1 MAKKISPKELR
12 EQRERE
18 RQAKFAKQA
27 QEREKE
33 KAKNEKHTSASSKTG
48 TAVSVQTDSEKKSLA
63 KAAGVKSVF
72 AVDETVYMTS
82 FGRGNDAVLEKK
94 IVDVSQ
100 ESLNTEN
107 PAYAITDISA
117 VSYSVEGHR
126 GQTVC
131 ATADNP
137 LRHDGGYSV
146 QTDML
151 CLKSTLE
158 KTYFGDTFNDNIH
171 IQLIYNIL
179 DIEKILAVYSTNAVY
194 ALNNMIADEADES
207 SDLFGNMT
215 TDYTYDEFQK
225 RKEGIVKPFEDFVHN
240 PRLAYYA
247 DAFYEKKGKNSVRRS
262 EKEIYSMLAMLGKLR
277 HWCVHSESGEAE
289 YWLYKPDNLD
299 SEFTDVLN
307 TLYNRSVSEINR
319 GFVDTNKVNIQILQ
333 TVCPKTDLISLI
345 RAYYEFLITKKY
357 KNMGFSIK
365 KLREMMFAETVYT
378 SNPDDRLYDKEINSV
393 RNKLYQMT
401 DFIICLGYLNE
412 DSSRVDT
419 IVSNLRSSVTDESKE
434 AVYKEEAAYL
444 WDRHKEAVELIA
456 KSLDGANIKKLQQ
469 NKLEIPD
476 SELENSFIKS
486 AENVSAFTKLIYL
499 LTRFVNGKE
508 INDLLTTLI
517 NKFDNIRSFLE
528 TMDELGLERTFT
540 ENYSFFEDSKKYLE
554 ELVELNS
561 FAKSCSFDISAK
573 RIMYRDALDILGIQ
587 AELSEDEIGRMIDNI
602 LQLDANGERISKN
615 QRENGLR
622 NFIAS
627 NVIDSNRFKYLVRY
641 GNPKKIRETAKCTP
655 AVKFVLDGISDS
667 QIQRYYDS
675 FFLEKAAIC
684 STDKQRKELA
694 DKISNISF
702 DWFRDAGSVQKFN
715 AEDKSRNAEIKRKNQ
730 AMIRLYLTV
739 MYLMLKNLVNANSR
753 YVIGFHCV
761 ERDAK
766 LYEKSGLAIEGK
778 ISKDRTYLT
787 AAIMRIT
794 KDDRA
799 PSGEITAEC
808 DLSRAANA
816 ANRHLRKKRWYGQIF
831 NNLKQADRNVINE
844 FRNSV
849 CHLNAI
855 RNINTNIEGI
865 GFVKNYFALYHYLIQ
880 RHISSKKIS
889 FNSFSEEY
897 ISNLEKYHTP
907 SEYFIKAYCTPFAY
921 NLVRYKNLT
930 IDGQFDKNNQ
940 SVK

>member
-1 MAKKISPKELR
+1 MAKKLSPRELR

-18 RQAKFAKQA
+18 RQAKFAKQV
-27 QEREKE
+27 QEREAE
-33 KAKNEKHTSASSKTG
+33 KAKREKQ
-48 TAVSVQTDSEKKSLA
+48 VSVSDTVGAAAAVQNENGKKSMA

-72 AVDETVYMTS
+72 AVGDTVYMTS

-94 IVDVSQ
+94 IVDESH
-100 ESLNTEN
+100 ESLNKAN
-107 PAYAITDISA
+107 PAYEITDISS
-117 VSYSVEGHR
+117 VNYSVEGHR
-126 GQTVC
+126 GQSVC

-137 LRHDGGYSV
+137 LHHDGGSSV
-146 QTDML
+146 PTDML
-151 CLKSTLE
+151 CLKPTLE
-158 KTYFGDTFNDNIH
+158 RVYFGKTFDDNLH

-179 DIEKILAVYSTNAVY
+179 DIEKILAIYSTNAVY
-194 ALNNMIADEADES
+194 ALNNMIADEDDES
-207 SDLFGNMT
+207 SDLFQNMT
-215 TDYTYDEFQK
+215 TDYTYDKFRGRSE
-225 RKEGIVKPFEDFVHN
+225 RIVKSFNDFVSN
-240 PRLAYYA
+240 PRLAYYS
-247 DAFYEKKGKNSVRRS
+247 DAFYEKKGKGSKRRS

-289 YWLYKPDNLD
+289 FWLYKLD
-299 SEFTDVLN
+299 SLNGEFIDVLN
-307 TLYNRSVSEINR
+307 TLYNRSVNEINR

-333 TVCPKTDLISLI
+333 AVCKNMDLISLI
-345 RAYYEFLITKKY
+345 KAYYEFLITKKY

-365 KLREMMFAETVYT
+365 KLREMMLAETAYT

-401 DFIICLGYLNE
+401 DFIIYLEYRDNK
-412 DSSRVDT
+412 SIIDT
-419 IVSNLRSSVTDESKE
+419 LVSKLRSSVTDEAKE
-434 AVYKEEAAYL
+434 AVYREEAANL
-444 WDRHKEAVELIA
+444 RGRLLDAVALIA
-456 KSLDGANIKKLQQ
+456 KSLNGVNIKKLQQ
-469 NKLEIPD
+469 NTLEIPD
-476 SELENSFIKS
+476 SKLENCFIKS
-486 AENVSAFTKLIYL
+486 AEKVSAFTKLNYL
-499 LTRFVNGKE
+499 LTRFINGKE

-540 ENYSFFEDSKKYLE
+540 ENYRFFEDSQKYRD
-554 ELVELNS
+554 ELIELNS

-655 AVKFVLDGISDS
+655 AVKFVLDGIPDS
-667 QIQRYYDS
+667 QIERYYNSCFPEDT
-675 FFLEKAAIC
+675 AIC
-684 STDKQRKELA
+684 SADKKRRELA
-694 DKISNISF
+694 EMISNISF
-702 DWFRDAGSVQKFN
+702 DWFKDAGNVQRVN

-730 AMIRLYLTV
+730 AIIRLYLTV
-739 MYLMLKNLVNANSR
+739 MYLMLKNLVNVNSR

-766 LYEKSGLAIEGK
+766 LYKLSGLTIEGNTDK
-778 ISKDRTYLT
+778 NRTLLT
-787 AAIMRIT
+787 ATILGIT
-794 KDDRA
+794 SADRA
-799 PSGEITAEC
+799 PSGEIVADC
-808 DLSRAANA
+808 DLGRAETA
-816 ANRHLRKKRWYGQIF
+816 ANRHLRKKRWYVQIF

-880 RHISSKKIS
+880 RHISSKRIS
-889 FNSFSEEY
+889 FNSFSAEY

-930 IDGQFDKNNQ
+930 IDGLFDRNAPSEK
-940 SVK
+940 

>member
-1 MAKKISPKELR
+1 MAKKLSPKELR

-33 KAKNEKHTSASSKTG
+33 KAKNEKQTSVSSETG

-72 AVDETVYMTS
+72 AVGETVYMTS

-94 IVDVSQ
+94 IVDVSH

-107 PAYAITDISA
+107 PAYAITD
-117 VSYSVEGHR
+117 VSSVNYTVEGHR

-137 LRHDGGYSV
+137 LRHDGGTSV
-146 QTDML
+146 PTDML

-158 KTYFGDTFNDNIH
+158 KAYFDKAFNDNIH

-194 ALNNMIADEADES
+194 ALNNMIADEEDES
-207 SDLFGNMT
+207 SDLFRNMT
-215 TDYTYDEFQK
+215 TDYTYDEFQG
-225 RKEGIVKPFEDFVHN
+225 RKEGIVKPFDDFVHN

-289 YWLYKPDNLD
+289 YWLYKLDNLD
-299 SEFTDVLN
+299 SEFTDILN
-307 TLYNRSVSEINR
+307 ILYNRSVNEINR
-319 GFVDTNKVNIQILQ
+319 GFVETNKVNIQILQ
-333 TVCPKTDLISLI
+333 NVCKNMDLISLI
-345 RAYYEFLITKKY
+345 KAYYEFLITKKY

-365 KLREMMFAETVYT
+365 KLREIMFAETVYT

-393 RNKLYQMT
+393 RNKINQMT
-401 DFIICLGYLNE
+401 DFIIYLGYLNQE
-412 DSSRVDT
+412 SRIDE
-419 IVSNLRSSVTDESKE
+419 IVSSLRSSVTDEAKE
-434 AVYKEEAAYL
+434 AVYKAEAAYL
-444 WDRHKEAVELIA
+444 WNRHKDAVELVA

-476 SELENSFIKS
+476 SELENCFIKS
-486 AENVSAFTKLIYL
+486 ADNVSAFTKLIYL

-528 TMDELGLERTFT
+528 AMDELDLERTFT
-540 ENYSFFEDSKKYLE
+540 ENYRFFEDSKKYLE

-561 FAKSCSFDISAK
+561 FAKSCSFDINAK

-587 AELSEDEIGRMIDNI
+587 AELSEDEISRMIDNI
-602 LQLDANGERISKN
+602 LQLDANGERISKDN
-615 QRENGLR
+615 RKNGLR

-641 GNPKKIRETAKCTP
+641 GNPKKIRETAKCKP
-655 AVKFVLDGISDS
+655 AVEFVLKGIPDP

-675 FFLEKAAIC
+675 CFLDKAAIC

-694 DKISNISF
+694 EMISNISF
-702 DWFRDAGSVQKFN
+702 DRFKDAGNVQKVN
-715 AEDKSRNAEIKRKNQ
+715 AEDKSRSAEIKRKNQ
-730 AMIRLYLTV
+730 AIIRLYLTV
-739 MYLMLKNLVNANSR
+739 MYLMLKNLVNVNSR

-766 LYEKSGLAIEGK
+766 LYRLSGLSIEGNTDK
-778 ISKDRTYLT
+778 NRTLLT
-787 AAIMRIT
+787 AAIMGIT
-794 KDDRA
+794 SADRA

-880 RHISSKKIS
+880 RHIGSKKIS
-889 FNSFSEEY
+889 FNSYSEEY